1 MSSSRGPISIFKDKN
16 FSDVIDEHIA
26 EIQKLYLEDSLPWII
41 GYSGG
46 KDSTAIVQLI
56 WLAISNLSEEKRH
69 KDIWIIT
76 TDTLVENPIVSLWV
90 DHSLKTMDESAQKN
104 KLPFY
109 TKLLTPPANNSF
121 WTNLIGRGYPAPRR
135 GFRWCTNRLKIDPVS
150 TFVESFDKDDQQVI
164 IVIGTRKAESAVR
177 SATIKKHEKKGIR
190 QNLSS
195 HNSMSNAYVYAPIK
209 DWLNDDVWMFLMQ
222 QKNPWG
228 LNNKDLL
235 TMYQGATADG
245 ECPLVIDTTTPSCG
259 SSRFGCWVCTLVS
272 QDKSMTAMIQNDQE
286 KEWMTPLLNFRND
299 LDFRSDE
306 ENGDRDKRDFRR
318 LKGFVQW
325 DDNKEREIP
334 GPYTQKVRAD
344 FLSKLL
350 TIQQQIRNNPKSPK
364 EVKNISLIQMAEL
377 HEIRKLWVIDKHE
390 TEDLVPQ
397 IYEDVLKEPFPKEHL
412 DDRQPFGNEELNI
425 LKEII
430 GDDDLHFELCRSL
443 LSVERQHKM
452 NESNKKLLDRLQ
464 VQFNRCFYDNV
475 DDARERA
482 RKDYKISEIKQSI
495 NQQSFNLE
503 NIKTITELSQK
514 ELKK

>member
-121 WTNLIGRGYPAPRR
+121 WTNLIGRGYPAPIR

-222 QKNPWG
+222 QKNFIF
-228 LNNKDLL
+228 KDTLCIL
-235 TMYQGATADG
+235 
-245 ECPLVIDTTTPSCG
+245 EVI
-259 SSRFGCWVCTLVS
+259 
-272 QDKSMTAMIQNDQE
+272 
-286 KEWMTPLLNFRND
+286 
-299 LDFRSDE
+299 
-306 ENGDRDKRDFRR
+306 
-318 LKGFVQW
+318 LKM
-325 DDNKEREIP
+325 
-334 GPYTQKVRAD
+334 
-344 FLSKLL
+344 
-350 TIQQQIRNNPKSPK
+350 
-364 EVKNISLIQMAEL
+364 KNI
-377 HEIRKLWVIDKHE
+377 
-390 TEDLVPQ
+390 
-397 IYEDVLKEPFPKEHL
+397 
-412 DDRQPFGNEELNI
+412 
-425 LKEII
+425 
-430 GDDDLHFELCRSL
+430 
-443 LSVERQHKM
+443 
-452 NESNKKLLDRLQ
+452 
-464 VQFNRCFYDNV
+464 
-475 DDARERA
+475 
-482 RKDYKISEIKQSI
+482 
-495 NQQSFNLE
+495 
-503 NIKTITELSQK
+503 
-514 ELKK
+514 